1 MPSHRAIV
9 AMKAA
14 VWVLCLLPLGLLA
27 LKFQREG
34 LGANPIE
41 VITHATGDWTM
52 RLLLATLAITPIRKL
67 TGRLWLIRF
76 RRLLGLFAFFYGVL
90 HFTTY
95 IWLDKFFDVHEMLA
109 DIAKRRFI
117 TVGLLGFVLMIPLA
131 VTSTQWAIRKLKKRW
146 QLLHRLI
153 YASAIA
159 GVVHYWWLVKA
170 DITLPAVYAAIL
182 GILLLYRLAQRFV
195 PSGAPRAKVATAEA
209 E

>member
-9 AMKAA
+9 AMKVA
-14 VWVLCLLPLGLLA
+14 VWVLCLLPLALLG
-27 LKFQREG
+27 LKFAQDG

-52 RLLLATLAITPIRKL
+52 RLLLTTLAITPIRKL

-76 RRLLGLFAFFYGVL
+76 RRLLGLFAIFYGVL
-90 HFTTY
+90 HFITY
-95 IWLDKFFDVHEMLA
+95 IWLDKFFDIREMLA
-109 DIAKRRFI
+109 DVAKRLFI
-117 TVGLLGFVLMIPLA
+117 TVGLLGFALMIPLA
-131 VTSTQWAIRKLKKRW
+131 LTSTQWAIRKLKKRW
-146 QLLHRLI
+146 QLVHRLI

-170 DITLPAVYAAIL
+170 DITLPAVYAVIL
-182 GILLLYRLAQRFV
+182 GVLLLYRLVQRLI
-195 PSGAPRAKVATAEA
+195 PTAAPRAKVVTAEA